1 MIGIRIL
8 KGGGVLLQGD
18 HAREAGGMHR
28 ALSPGEMAQFF
39 PNGENPFHINPTTMK
54 RFDEDPNYDSR
65 DILKAVVEDSAYA
78 LEKAMHPAAQNPTEL
93 RRRLREMINKSLQL
107 FNSRQT
113 NDANKYPEQAYLDV
127 NNEKSLHPE
136 FQGHAY
142 APRFQEK
149 ISKLKPEQIRIRNK
163 KNQLIMYNTS
173 QQDHAQHGHMSESGF
188 FGALPVFLKMFTD
201 QYGVEP
207 MHTLA
212 NGDYIKPESMVV
224 HTDPKTGQR
233 SNPWKYHYNN
243 QSVMDAADRGS
254 RHSRA
259 DGTPHHLRSVMG
271 SLHPAWFQPS
281 HDTDYAS
288 AKTRLA
294 YSQSILSRNGK
305 GSPVSEADVLNFAR
319 SNLMQ
324 TIHDSAL
331 GRRSTRSETRSKK
344 LIDDMR
350 EVIGLNRR
358 GSGVINSN
366 EQKQLEDYVRV
377 NASNINVGR
386 YLGQGGIGARNHN
399 NAKSTLQEA
408 LMLTMMI
415 ANDPKYERML
425 QRKRG
430 ADDGFSIGKVLQNKF
445 MQSHAHNTDYV
456 DSSHFQFFEPGDVP
470 KPVVSLDPNGTLP
483 DGRAMRSAR
492 IPTGEFAVSDAP
504 SGPGQRVTGNLGYTQ
519 PLPPQLP
526 PRDPTFDPGEFKT
539 SSDTLTD
546 LMEHLQS
553 ADARMDS
560 LIIKSLPS
568 RRRFSLDDDTDCVI
582 LCKSFSLETRDL
594 HLIEQSLGDWTLIA
608 ERLKVEP
615 RVVKAVK
622 VALRW

>member
-1 MIGIRIL
+1 MIGITIL

-28 ALSPGEMAQFF
+28 ALSPGEMAKFF
-39 PNGENPFHINPTTMK
+39 PDGENPFHINPTTLK
-54 RFDEDPNYDSR
+54 RFDEDPNYDNR
-65 DILKAVVEDSAYA
+65 DVLKAIIEDSVYA
-78 LEKAMHPAAQNPTEL
+78 LEKAGHPAAQNPTEL
-93 RRRLREMINKSLQL
+93 RRMLREMLNKSLQL

-113 NDANKYPEQAYLDV
+113 NDLNKYPEKAYLDV

-142 APRFQEK
+142 APRFQEN
-149 ISKLKPEQIRIRNK
+149 INKLKPEQIRIRNK
-163 KNQLIMYNTS
+163 KNQLIMYNAS

-188 FGALPVFLKMFTD
+188 FGALPLFLKMFTD
-201 QYGVEP
+201 QFNVEP
-207 MHTLA
+207 MHTLGKG
-212 NGDYIKPESMVV
+212 NYIKPESMVV
-224 HTDPKTGQR
+224 HTNPTTGER
-233 SNPWKYHYNN
+233 SNPWKYHYSN
-243 QSVMDAADRGS
+243 QNVFDSADRGT

-259 DGTPHHLRSVMG
+259 DGQPHHLRSVMG

-281 HDTDYAS
+281 HETDYAS
-288 AKTRLA
+288 AQSRLA
-294 YSQSILSRNGK
+294 YARIILTRNGR
-305 GSPVSEADVLNFAR
+305 GSEASDADILNFAR

-324 TIHDSAL
+324 TIHDSAI
-331 GRRSTRSETRSKK
+331 GRRSTRSNTRSKK

-358 GSGVINSN
+358 GSGVMNTN

-386 YLGQGGIGARNHN
+386 YIGEGGIGAKSHH

-415 ANDPKYERML
+415 AANPKYDRML

-430 ADDGFSIGKVLQNKF
+430 ADDGFAIGKLLQQKF
-445 MQSHAHNTDYV
+445 MQSHAHDTDYV
-456 DSSHFQFFEPGDVP
+456 DASDFQFFEPGDVP
-470 KPVVSLDPNGTLP
+470 KPVVSLDPSGTLA
-483 DGRAMRSAR
+483 DGRAMRSQR
-492 IPTGEFAVSDAP
+492 VPTGEFAVADEPA
-504 SGPGQRVTGNLGYTQ
+504 GTGQRITGNLGYTQ
-519 PLPPQLP
+519 ALPPTLP
-526 PRDPTFDPGEFKT
+526 PRDPTFDPGFKT

-568 RRRFSLDDDTDCVI
+568 RRRFSLDDDTDCEI

-594 HLIEQSLGDWTLIA
+594 HLIDQSLGDWTLIA